1 MRCSRDKG
9 GRPDQMERYL
19 EEGNGAG
26 SLIYAAVD
34 GPDNLLNDGQ
44 VCEDVISNIRE
55 KRDPDKPFL
64 IACGFSR
71 PHMPWVAP
79 KRYFDINPETAA
91 QLAIVPE
98 GVEKV

>member
-1 MRCSRDKG
+1 
-9 GRPDQMERYL
+9 
-19 EEGNGAG
+19 
-26 SLIYAAVD
+26 VD

-79 KRYFDINPETAA
+79 KRYFDIYPETAG
-91 QLAIVPE
+91 QLAIVLE

>member
-44 VCEDVISNIRE
+44 VVKTLFRISE
-55 KRDPDKPFL
+55 KNGIPINLFLSLVVFLDRICRGLLQRDIL
-64 IACGFSR
+64 ISIQR
-71 PHMPWVAP
+71 LRH
-79 KRYFDINPETAA
+79 N
-91 QLAIVPE
+91 
-98 GVEKV
+98 